1 MVMTGIDRLL
11 ASGLHKSERIALAT
25 NPSAV
30 TREGLPT
37 WKALMKAGYSIAAFF
52 GPEHGFRG
60 DAQDGVEIADGEFL
74 GIPSYSLFGSRQSP
88 EPRML
93 EGLDCVVYD
102 IQDVG
107 CRYYT
112 YLYTLANIMSAC
124 EKTGT
129 RVVVLDRPDPIG
141 GLEVEGSPIA
151 PEHSSFVGG
160 YRLPHRYGMTVG
172 EFALYLKGEYFPAV
186 KLEIVEME
194 GWRRATFFEDCGLPW
209 VSPSPNIPSIA
220 TAFVYPGTCLFEGT
234 ELSEG
239 RGTTR
244 PFETLGAPW
253 IDGEALRE
261 EAAALRLPGLVLT
274 PAAFTPTFSKHKG
287 VFCQGLTLHVSDRA
301 AFRPLLTG
309 IALLKTMHDMYPGDF
324 AWKPTWEDAKVS
336 FNDRLAGGPSLRT
349 MIDSRRTLAEIYAAL
364 REGEGDFM
372 KKRVSYLIYA

>member
-1 MVMTGIDRLL
+1 MVTTGLDRLL
-11 ASGLHKSERIALAT
+11 GEGLHRSERIGLAT

-30 TREGLPT
+30 TRGGAPN
-37 WKALMKAGYSIAAFF
+37 WKALMEAGYAISAFF

-60 DAQDGVEIADGEFL
+60 DAQDGVEVADGSFL
-74 GIPSYSLFGSRQSP
+74 GIPSYSLYGTRDTP

-93 EGLDCVVYD
+93 DGLDCVVYD

-112 YLYTLANIMSAC
+112 YLYTLANIMAAC

-141 GLEVEGSPIA
+141 GIEVEGAPIA

-172 EFALYLKGEYFPAV
+172 EFALYLKGEYFPGTM
-186 KLEIVEME
+186 LEVVELK
-194 GWRRATFFEDCGLPW
+194 GWKRSMFFEECGLPW

-220 TAFVYPGTCLFEGT
+220 TAMVYPGTCLFEGT

-253 IDGEALRE
+253 IDGEALR
-261 EAAALRLPGLVLT
+261 AAMAAQKLPGVT
-274 PAAFTPTFSKHKG
+274 FTRAAFTPTFSKHKG
-287 VFCQGLTLHVSDRA
+287 VFCEGVTLHVADRA
-301 AFRPLLTG
+301 AFRPLLAG
-309 IALLKTMHDMYPGDF
+309 IALLKTIRDLYPKDF

-336 FNDRLAGGPSLRT
+336 FNDRLAGGPALRN
-349 MIDSRRTLAEIYAAL
+349 MIDGGQPLEAIYAAL
-364 REGEGDFM
+364 REGEDAFRATRA
-372 KKRVSYLIYA
+372 KYLIYS